1 MKGTS
6 SHTSTSSGHSNMLH
20 DPLQP
25 FDFQP
30 LGRVIS
36 EPGALGRL
44 GEAVRSIGGTRV
56 LLVTDPGLEHA
67 GHPQRATKA
76 MLDAGLEVYTFDGV
90 KENPTEREVDAGVVF
105 AKTHAVDCIVAVG
118 GGSSMDCAKGI
129 NFILTNGG
137 RMADY
142 KGAGKATLPMLP
154 SVGVPTTSGTGSE
167 AQSYA
172 LITDEITH
180 LKLACGDKK
189 AAFRVAILDPEVTV
203 SQPKSVTAVTGI
215 DAIAHAI
222 ESYVCTKRNPFSTM
236 CSLAA
241 FRYLEANFETVLRS
255 PDDLAARSAMQVGA
269 YLAGMAIEN
278 AMLGVCHSC
287 ANPLTSHYGIT
298 HGIAIGVMLPHV
310 IRFNT
315 PAVGHRYAEMVEE
328 RGLANGQPAA
338 EMLADRIAALT
349 AAAGLP
355 NSLKECGVSDTILH
369 LLAEE
374 ANQQWTARYNPRPVT
389 ETDILKLYQTA
400 W

>member
-1 MKGTS
+1 MP
-6 SHTSTSSGHSNMLH
+6 H

-44 GEAVRSIGGTRV
+44 GEAVRSVGGTRV

-76 MLDAGLEVYTFDGV
+76 MLDVGLEVYTFDGV

-105 AKTHAVDCIVAVG
+105 AKTHGVDCIVAVG

-129 NFILTNGG
+129 NFIFTNGG
-137 RMADY
+137 RMTDY
-142 KGAGKATLPMLP
+142 KGQGKATHPMLP
-154 SVGVPTTSGTGSE
+154 SVGVPTTAGTGSE

-172 LITDEITH
+172 LITDEKTH

-189 AAFRVAILDPEVTV
+189 AAFRVAILDPEVTI
-203 SQPKSVTAVTGI
+203 SQPKSVTAMTGI

-222 ESYVCTKRNPFSTM
+222 ESFVCTKRNPFSTM
-236 CSLAA
+236 CSLAS
-241 FRYLEANFETVLRS
+241 FRYLEENFETVLRS
-255 PDDLAARSAMQVGA
+255 PSDLAARSAMQVGA
-269 YLAGMAIEN
+269 HLAGMAIEN

-287 ANPLTSHYGIT
+287 ANPLTAHYGVT

-310 IRFNT
+310 IRFNA
-315 PAVGHRYAEMVEE
+315 PAVGHHYAELVEE
-328 RGLANGQPAA
+328 RRQTNGQPAA
-338 EMLADRIAALT
+338 EVLADRIAALT

-374 ANQQWTARYNPRPVT
+374 ANQQWTARFNPRPVT
-389 ETDILKLYQTA
+389 ETEILKLYQAA